1 VVAILKS
8 PCDEGV
14 IRSAPCT
21 APCAKKSAPWILAAT
36 VVASSMAFIDGT
48 VANVI
53 LPALQKD
60 FGVGI
65 GGAQW
70 VIEAYAL
77 LLAALIL
84 VGGAAGDRYGRRRI
98 FLAGVV
104 LFALTSAG
112 CGLARNL
119 HELILARAF
128 QGIGAALMVPG
139 SLSIIGASFPERER
153 GKAIGLWSGATAVTT
168 TLGPLLGGWLIDH
181 FSWRAAFF
189 LNIPLAIFVVAAGLR
204 HMPESRNWKAKD
216 ALDWLGASIATL
228 GLLGIVF
235 GLIESSGKGWRDP
248 SVLAS
253 LAAGFIFLAAFFVA
267 EAKLKA
273 PMVPLEL
280 FRSKTFL
287 GTNLL
292 TLLLYSAL
300 GGGLFFLPL
309 DMIQIQNYSATEA
322 GAALLPFIF
331 ITAALSRWAG
341 GLPDRYGARIPLL
354 IGPIIAA
361 AGFASFAL
369 PSRSGSYWLT
379 FFPAVV
385 VLGFGMAVTIA
396 PLTTAVLNSV
406 PDAYEGT
413 ASGVNN
419 AASRIAA
426 VLAIAL
432 FGAIFAL
439 VFDDRL
445 TSNLQEANIP
455 ADARGMIEMQRT
467 KLGAI
472 EIPAG
477 LDAAVKTAAQ
487 NAIASSFV
495 SGFRAVMIVS
505 ALMALLGGVI
515 AFLSI
520 APGARQNEKNR

>member
-1 VVAILKS
+1 
-8 PCDEGV
+8 
-14 IRSAPCT
+14 
-21 APCAKKSAPWILAAT
+21 
-36 VVASSMAFIDGT
+36 
-48 VANVI
+48 
-53 LPALQKD
+53 
-60 FGVGI
+60 
-65 GGAQW
+65 
-70 VIEAYAL
+70 
-77 LLAALIL
+77 
-84 VGGAAGDRYGRRRI
+84 
-98 FLAGVV
+98 
-104 LFALTSAG
+104 
-112 CGLARNL
+112 
-119 HELILARAF
+119 
-128 QGIGAALMVPG
+128 
-139 SLSIIGASFPERER
+139 
-153 GKAIGLWSGATAVTT
+153 
-168 TLGPLLGGWLIDH
+168 
-181 FSWRAAFF
+181 
-189 LNIPLAIFVVAAGLR
+189 
-204 HMPESRNWKAKD
+204 
-216 ALDWLGASIATL
+216 
-228 GLLGIVF
+228 
-235 GLIESSGKGWRDP
+235 
-248 SVLAS
+248 
-253 LAAGFIFLAAFFVA
+253 
-267 EAKLKA
+267 
-273 PMVPLEL
+273 MVPLEL